1 RRASAHLLTRA
12 EPVHGAR
19 LDHPAGVAGGHHRDT
34 AGRGHGRC
42 HRADGRALGA
52 QPFGW
57 MEKRIDSLWCSL
69 PGSMV
74 TVAVG
79 TGLAALRGRTDQA
92 LTPDPAVTERM
103 A

>member
-1 RRASAHLLTRA
+1 MGVTAIPR
-12 EPVHGAR
+12 
-19 LDHPAGVAGGHHRDT
+19 VAGM
-34 AGRGHGRC
+34 AVAIALMAEL
-42 HRADGRALGA
+42 RAA

-79 TGLAALRGRTDQA
+79 TGLAAPRGRTDQA